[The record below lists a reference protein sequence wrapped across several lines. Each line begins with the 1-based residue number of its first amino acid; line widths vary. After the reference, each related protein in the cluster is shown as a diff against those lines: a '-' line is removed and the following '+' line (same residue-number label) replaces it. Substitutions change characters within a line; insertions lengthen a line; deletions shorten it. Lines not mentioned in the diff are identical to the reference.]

1 MKPRLLT
8 VIIILAVAVLLVG
21 AAFTG
26 GLMVGSTIPI
36 AGLASG
42 LFGNNA
48 PVDPSVSVSGSTPV
62 AGSTPVSRE
71 ELFKPFWEAWDI
83 VHAQFV
89 DQPVNDTTLMRGA
102 IDGMLASL
110 GDKHTSYMDPQEFTQ
125 ANMPLSGEYE
135 GIGAWVDT
143 TGEFLTVV
151 SPMKDSPADKA
162 GLKPGDQIIAVDGED
177 VTKTAPDL
185 VLRKVLGPAG
195 TQVKLS
201 ISRPVEGAEPESLE
215 FTITRAKIT
224 LASVEYEML
233 DNNIAYVRLLTYGE
247 KTTDELKNAL
257 TEVMKNKPAG
267 LIFDLRDNGG
277 GYLNTA
283 IEVISQFVAPNKI
296 AMYEKF
302 GDGTVKTYYTS
313 GKGLATDIPMVV
325 LVNGGTASASE
336 ITAGAFQD
344 FGRAKL
350 VGETTY
356 GKGSV
361 QNWIPLSDNGAVRVT
376 IARWLTPKERLIHE
390 IGITPDYVVPFT
402 EEDAKA
408 GKDPQLDKAIQ
419 LLLNP
424 GSIQ

>member
-1 MKPRLLT
+1 MKPRFLTILL
-8 VIIILAVAVLLVG
+8 VLAVATILIGGAFSGGVLVG
-21 AAFTG
+21 AA
-26 GLMVGSTIPI
+26 IP
-36 AGLASG
+36 ASG
-42 LFGNNA
+42 VTGNLFKSTSETLSNNA
-48 PVDPSVSVSGSTPV
+48 VDSTPG
-62 AGSTPVSRE
+62 AASTPVSRE

-83 VHAQFV
+83 VHNQFV
-89 DQPVNDTTLMRGA
+89 DQPVNETALMRGA
-102 IDGMLASL
+102 IKGMLASL

-143 TGEFLTVV
+143 TGEYLTVV
-151 SPMKDSPADKA
+151 SPMKDSPAEKA
-162 GLKPGDQIIAVDGED
+162 GLKPGDQVIAVDGVD
-177 VTKTAPDL
+177 MTGTPSDL

-195 TQVKLS
+195 TQVKLT
-201 ISRPVEGAEPESLE
+201 ISRPVEGAQPEKLE

-224 LASVEYEML
+224 LASVEYKML
-233 DNNIAYVRLLTYGE
+233 DNDIAYVRLVTYGE
-247 KTTDELKNAL
+247 KSKDELQKAL
-257 TEVMKNKPAG
+257 KELMKEKPAG
-267 LIFDLRDNGG
+267 MIFDLRDNGG
-277 GYLNTA
+277 GYLSTA
-283 IEVISQFVAPNKI
+283 IEVISEFVPADKI
-296 AMYEKF
+296 AMFERF
-302 GDGTVKTYYTS
+302 GDGTTKTYYTK
-313 GKGLATDIPMVV
+313 GNGLATDIPLVV

-390 IGITPDYVVPFT
+390 IGITPDFVVPFT

-424 GSIQ
+424 GSSQ